1 MNSGYVGATRA
12 RRRPQFPLLV
22 LWALLLLT
30 RSSEEEEKREN
41 TKDVIFDVCA
51 TCHANATCVRKDG
64 KDICECNYGF
74 TGNGRTICHDKN
86 ECLSGIC
93 GEHAVCHNTHGSY
106 YCVCHVGFQ
115 ASNKHGTF
123 IPNDGTKCIVV
134 DCGPPPYIPNTLSAP
149 VDKTTYRNQILYT
162 CQPNYVLESGNS
174 AAVCNAKGEW
184 EGADI
189 VCKEI
194 DCGKPPWLPNADII
208 WDNGTTLGSTVY
220 YKCKDGFQS
229 FGEHNFSQCKISHK
243 WENITF
249 ECKEIICGQPPVLSF
264 SNMIWNGSTHPGSTV
279 EYNCMKGFYST
290 GAKSHSVCSR
300 NGSWEMLD
308 FRCKKVQDF
317 VNVTWKDP
325 CVSWKRYYGSTGVNE
340 TYQITMLMLGNESK
354 ETTDMLIKPPAT
366 EIAVNVCL
374 QLRQHANYT
383 VEIIADSINLRLRLR
398 IAHSVIHPVVE
409 KTIFNNISIFNDT
422 CIKWQSAPG
431 RRQSE
436 ETYLIHLVGLRWY
449 QKEFSHETILNFTTD
464 SWNPELCLNLSSG
477 SNYTVNIS
485 SADRNHSVLVH
496 LSVPLA
502 GQGPN
507 NGNMH
512 TGSILCTKK
521 DPPSPQVEFISTRDF
536 IPLLSFLKVEG
547 RNGSISSYQ
556 AIVIPGIPLCN
567 FNCNSLTNLS
577 YFSQGS
583 ESDSYVTAEFSDK
596 SVPENRL
603 TFVLGDRLY
612 YGGFYN
618 APLKPRKAYCVVL
631 RTVSKW
637 NGMRT
642 QSCVIWAHIRDI
654 AFPVQH
660 LTIVIL
666 SSVAAISTIFLLLLC
681 LACSTFH
688 SS

>member
-1 MNSGYVGATRA
+1 MKSGPVGATRG
-12 RRRPQFPLLV
+12 RPQFLLLV

-30 RSSEEEEKREN
+30 HSSEEEKKRKN
-41 TKDVIFDVCA
+41 TRDVIFDICA
-51 TCHANATCVRKDG
+51 TCHANATCIQKDG

-74 TGNGRTICHDKN
+74 MGNGITICHDKN

-115 ASNKHGTF
+115 PSNKHETF

-149 VDKTTYRNQILYT
+149 VNKTTYGNQILYV
-162 CQPNYVLESGNS
+162 CQPNYILKSGNS
-174 AAVCNAKGEW
+174 TAVCNAKGKW
-184 EGADI
+184 EGADM

-208 WDNGTTLGSTVY
+208 WNNSTTLGSTVY

-229 FGEHNFSQCKISHK
+229 FGEHNFSQCKISRK

-264 SNMIWNGSTHPGSTV
+264 SNVIWNGSTHPGSTV
-279 EYNCMKGFYST
+279 EYNCMKGFYSMGT
-290 GAKSHSVCSR
+290 KSHSVCTR

-308 FRCKKVQDF
+308 LRCKKVQDF
-317 VNVTWKDP
+317 VDVTWKDP
-325 CVSWKRYYGSTGVNE
+325 CVSWKRHYGSAGVNE
-340 TYQITMLMLGNESK
+340 TYQVTMLMLGNES
-354 ETTDMLIKPPAT
+354 EDTTDMLIKPPAT
-366 EIAVNVCL
+366 EMTVNVCL
-374 QLRQHANYT
+374 QLRQHTNYT
-383 VEIIADSINLRLRLR
+383 VDIIADSLNLRLRLR
-398 IAHSVIHPVVE
+398 IAHPVIHPVVE
-409 KTIFNNISIFNDT
+409 KTVFNNISIFNDT
-422 CIKWQSAPG
+422 CIKWQRVPG

-436 ETYLIHLVGLRWY
+436 ENYLV
-449 QKEFSHETILNFTTD
+449 ELNH
-464 SWNPELCLNLSSG
+464 N
-477 SNYTVNIS
+477 
-485 SADRNHSVLVH
+485 
-496 LSVPLA
+496 
-502 GQGPN
+502 
-507 NGNMH
+507 
-512 TGSILCTKK
+512 
-521 DPPSPQVEFISTRDF
+521 
-536 IPLLSFLKVEG
+536 
-547 RNGSISSYQ
+547 SYQ
-556 AIVIPGIPLCN
+556 VIVIPGIPLCN
-567 FNCNSLTNLS
+567 FNCYSLTNHS
-577 YFSQGS
+577 YFTKGS
-583 ESDSYVTAEFSDK
+583 ESGSYVTAEFSAK
-596 SVPENRL
+596 SIPENRL

-618 APLKPRKAYCVVL
+618 APLKPRKAYCIVL

-637 NGMRT
+637 NWMRT

-654 AFPVQH
+654 SFPVQH

-681 LACSTFH
+681 LACSTFN

>member
-1 MNSGYVGATRA
+1 MNSGPIRATRG
-12 RRRPQFPLLV
+12 RRHAQFPLLV

-30 RSSEEEEKREN
+30 RSSEEEKKREN
-41 TKDVIFDVCA
+41 TRDIIFDICA
-51 TCHANATCVRKDG
+51 TCHANATCVQKDG

-74 TGNGRTICHDKN
+74 IGNGRTICSDKN

-123 IPNDGTKCIVV
+123 IPNDGTKCIIV

-149 VDKTTYRNQILYT
+149 VDKTTYGNQILYT

-174 AAVCNAKGEW
+174 AAVCSAKGKW
-184 EGADI
+184 EGADM

-208 WDNGTTLGSTVY
+208 WNNSTTLGSTIY

-229 FGEHNFSQCKISHK
+229 FGEHNFSQCKISRK

-290 GAKSHSVCSR
+290 GTKSHSACTR

-308 FRCKKVQDF
+308 LRCKK
-317 VNVTWKDP
+317 
-325 CVSWKRYYGSTGVNE
+325 
-340 TYQITMLMLGNESK
+340 
-354 ETTDMLIKPPAT
+354 
-366 EIAVNVCL
+366 
-374 QLRQHANYT
+374 
-383 VEIIADSINLRLRLR
+383 
-398 IAHSVIHPVVE
+398 

-422 CIKWQSAPG
+422 CIKWQRVPG

-449 QKEFSHETILNFTTD
+449 QKEFSHEMILNFTTD

-485 SADRNHSVLVH
+485 TADLNHSVLIH

-502 GQGPN
+502 
-507 NGNMH
+507 
-512 TGSILCTKK
+512 
-521 DPPSPQVEFISTRDF
+521 DPPSAQVEFMSTRDF
-536 IPLLSFLKVEG
+536 IPLLSFLKAEG
-547 RNGSISSYQ
+547 RNGPISSYQ
-556 AIVIPGIPLCN
+556 VIVIPGIPLCN
-567 FNCNSLTNLS
+567 FNCYSLTNLS
-577 YFSQGS
+577 YFSKDS
-583 ESDSYVTAEFSDK
+583 ESDSYVTAEFSAK
-596 SVPENRL
+596 SIPENRL

-618 APLKPRKAYCVVL
+618 APLKPRKAYCIVL

-637 NGMRT
+637 NWMRT

-654 AFPVQH
+654 SFPVQH

-666 SSVAAISTIFLLLLC
+666 SSVSAISTIFLLLLC
-681 LACSTFH
+681 LACSTFN
-688 SS
+688 SI

>member
-1 MNSGYVGATRA
+1 MPKSL
-12 RRRPQFPLLV
+12 PFLV
-22 LWALLLLT
+22 SLAESNDSL
-30 RSSEEEEKREN
+30 
-41 TKDVIFDVCA
+41 DVIFDVCA
-51 TCHANATCVRKDG
+51 TCHANATCVQKDG

-123 IPNDGTKCIVV
+123 IPNDGTKCI
-134 DCGPPPYIPNTLSAP
+134 GNTHIFVLSPAS
-149 VDKTTYRNQILYT
+149 L
-162 CQPNYVLESGNS
+162 
-174 AAVCNAKGEW
+174 
-184 EGADI
+184 
-189 VCKEI
+189 EI

-208 WDNGTTLGSTVY
+208 WDNSTTLGSTVY

-229 FGEHNFSQCKISHK
+229 FGEHNFSQCTISHK

-264 SNMIWNGSTHPGSTV
+264 SNMIWNGATHPGSTV

-290 GAKSHSVCSR
+290 GTKSHSVCSR

-308 FRCKKVQDF
+308 LRCKK
-317 VNVTWKDP
+317 
-325 CVSWKRYYGSTGVNE
+325 
-340 TYQITMLMLGNESK
+340 
-354 ETTDMLIKPPAT
+354 
-366 EIAVNVCL
+366 
-374 QLRQHANYT
+374 
-383 VEIIADSINLRLRLR
+383 
-398 IAHSVIHPVVE
+398 

-422 CIKWQSAPG
+422 CIKWHSAPG
-431 RRQSE
+431 RRRSE
-436 ETYLIHLVGLRWY
+436 ETYLVSLTQLESHGRALRNIFFTLLLMICLIMHFLLQIHLVGLRWY
-449 QKEFSHETILNFTTD
+449 QKEFSHETNLNFTTD

-485 SADRNHSVLVH
+485 SADRNHSVLIH

-502 GQGPN
+502 GRP
-507 NGNMH
+507 
-512 TGSILCTKK
+512 SISFL
-521 DPPSPQVEFISTRDF
+521 DPPSPQVEFMSTRDF

-547 RNGSISSYQ
+547 RNGPISSYQ
-556 AIVIPGIPLCN
+556 VIVIPGIPLCN
-567 FNCNSLTNLS
+567 FNCYSLTNLS

-583 ESDSYVTAEFSDK
+583 ESDSYVTAEFSAQ
-596 SVPENRL
+596 SIPENRL

-618 APLKPRKAYCVVL
+618 APLKPRKAYCIVL

-637 NGMRT
+637 NGVR
-642 QSCVIWAHIRDI
+642 R
-654 AFPVQH
+654 
-660 LTIVIL
+660 
-666 SSVAAISTIFLLLLC
+666 LLK
-681 LACSTFH
+681 FRWN
-688 SS
+688 

>member
-1 MNSGYVGATRA
+1 MFV
-12 RRRPQFPLLV
+12 LLV
-22 LWALLLLT
+22 MQMPHVY
-30 RSSEEEEKREN
+30 EKMA
-41 TKDVIFDVCA
+41 KIPV
-51 TCHANATCVRKDG
+51 NATMDLLEMEEQFVMVGTGD
-64 KDICECNYGF
+64 CE
-74 TGNGRTICHDKN
+74 DKN

-149 VDKTTYRNQILYT
+149 VDKTTYGNQILYT
-162 CQPNYVLESGNS
+162 CQPNYVFESGNS
-174 AAVCNAKGEW
+174 AAVCNAKGKW
-184 EGADI
+184 EGADM

-194 DCGKPPWLPNADII
+194 DCGKPPWLPNADTI
-208 WDNGTTLGSTVY
+208 WDNSTTLGSTVY

-229 FGEHNFSQCKISHK
+229 FGEYNFSQCKISHK

-290 GAKSHSVCSR
+290 GTKSHSVCSR

-308 FRCKKVQDF
+308 LRCKKVQDF

-325 CVSWKRYYGSTGVNE
+325 CVSWKRYYGSAGVNE
-340 TYQITMLMLGNESK
+340 TYQVTMLMLGNESK

-374 QLRQHANYT
+374 QLRQHTNYT

-449 QKEFSHETILNFTTD
+449 QKEFSHEMILNFTTD

-502 GQGPN
+502 
-507 NGNMH
+507 
-512 TGSILCTKK
+512 
-521 DPPSPQVEFISTRDF
+521 V
-536 IPLLSFLKVEG
+536 
-547 RNGSISSYQ
+547 
-556 AIVIPGIPLCN
+556 IVIPGIPLCN
-567 FNCNSLTNLS
+567 FNCYSLTNLS

-583 ESDSYVTAEFSDK
+583 ESDSYVTAEFSAK
-596 SVPENRL
+596 SIPENRL

-618 APLKPRKAYCVVL
+618 APLKPRKAYCIVL

-637 NGMRT
+637 NGIPG
-642 QSCVIWAHIRDI
+642 Q
-654 AFPVQH
+654 
-660 LTIVIL
+660 LTKQKLVMK
-666 SSVAAISTIFLLLLC
+666 
-681 LACSTFH
+681 
-688 SS
+688 

>member
-1 MNSGYVGATRA
+1 MNSGCVGATWA

-30 RSSEEEEKREN
+30 RSSEEKKKREN

-51 TCHANATCVRKDG
+51 TCHANATCVQKDG

-74 TGNGRTICHDKN
+74 TGNGRTICH
-86 ECLSGIC
+86 
-93 GEHAVCHNTHGSY
+93 
-106 YCVCHVGFQ
+106 
-115 ASNKHGTF
+115 
-123 IPNDGTKCIVV
+123 VV
-134 DCGPPPYIPNTLSAP
+134 DCGLPPYIPNTLSAL
-149 VDKTTYRNQILYT
+149 VDKTTYGNQILYT
-162 CQPNYVLESGNS
+162 CQPNYVFESGNS
-174 AAVCNAKGEW
+174 TAVCNAKGKW
-184 EGADI
+184 EGADM

-208 WDNGTTLGSTVY
+208 WDNSTTLGSTVY

-264 SNMIWNGSTHPGSTV
+264 SNMIWNGAAHPGSTV

-290 GAKSHSVCSR
+290 GTKSHSVCSR

-308 FRCKKVQDF
+308 LRCKKVQDF

-325 CVSWKRYYGSTGVNE
+325 CVSWKRYYGSAGVNE
-340 TYQITMLMLGNESK
+340 TYQVTMFMLGNESK

-374 QLRQHANYT
+374 QLHQHANYT
-383 VEIIADSINLRLRLR
+383 VEIIADSINLRLQFR

-422 CIKWQSAPG
+422 CITWHSAPG
-431 RRQSE
+431 RRRSE

-485 SADRNHSVLVH
+485 SADRNHSVLIH

-502 GQGPN
+502 GHWDTPQVPSG
-507 NGNMH
+507 
-512 TGSILCTKK
+512 ILLNPS
-521 DPPSPQVEFISTRDF
+521 DPPSPQVEFMSTRDF

-547 RNGSISSYQ
+547 RNGPISSYQ
-556 AIVIPGIPLCN
+556 VIVIPGIPLCN
-567 FNCNSLTNLS
+567 FNCYSLTNLS

-583 ESDSYVTAEFSDK
+583 ESDSYVTAEFSAK
-596 SVPENRL
+596 NIPENRL

-618 APLKPRKAYCVVL
+618 APLKPRKAYCIVL

-660 LTIVIL
+660 LTIIIL
-666 SSVAAISTIFLLLLC
+666 SSVAAFSTIFLLLLC
-681 LACSTFH
+681 LACSTFN

>member
-1 MNSGYVGATRA
+1 MNSGPVGPTRG
-12 RRRPQFPLLV
+12 RRRAQFTLLV

-30 RSSEEEEKREN
+30 RSSEEEKKREN
-41 TKDVIFDVCA
+41 TRDVIFDVCA
-51 TCHANATCVRKDG
+51 TCHANATCVQKDG

-74 TGNGRTICHDKN
+74 IGNGRTICSDKN

-123 IPNDGTKCIVV
+123 IPNDGTKCMVV
-134 DCGPPPYIPNTLSAP
+134 DCGPPPYIPNTLSPP
-149 VDKTTYRNQILYT
+149 VNKTTYGNQILYT

-174 AAVCNAKGEW
+174 AAFCNAKGKW
-184 EGADI
+184 EGADM

-194 DCGKPPWLPNADII
+194 DCGKPPWLPNTDII
-208 WDNGTTLGSTVY
+208 WNNSTTLGSTIY

-229 FGEHNFSQCKISHK
+229 FGEHNFSQCKISRK
-243 WENITF
+243 WGNITF

-290 GAKSHSVCSR
+290 GTKSHSVCTR
-300 NGSWEMLD
+300 NGSWEILD
-308 FRCKKVQDF
+308 LRCKKVQDF
-317 VNVTWKDP
+317 VNITWKDP
-325 CVSWKRYYGSTGVNE
+325 CVSWRRHYGSAGVNE
-340 TYQITMLMLGNESK
+340 TYQITILMLGNESK
-354 ETTDMLIKPPAT
+354 EMTDMLIKPPAT
-366 EIAVNVCL
+366 EMAVNVCL
-374 QLRQHANYT
+374 QLRQHTNYT

-398 IAHSVIHPVVE
+398 IAHPVIHPVVE
-409 KTIFNNISIFNDT
+409 KTVFNNISIFNDT
-422 CIKWQSAPG
+422 CIKWQRVPG

-449 QKEFSHETILNFTTD
+449 QKEFSHEMILNFTTD
-464 SWNPELCLNLSSG
+464 SWNPELCLNLSLG

-485 SADRNHSVLVH
+485 TADLKHSVLIH

-502 GQGPN
+502 GHWETPQVPSG
-507 NGNMH
+507 
-512 TGSILCTKK
+512 ILLNPS
-521 DPPSPQVEFISTRDF
+521 DPPSPQVEFMSTQDF
-536 IPLLSFLKVEG
+536 MPLLSFLKAEG
-547 RNGSISSYQ
+547 RNGPISSYQ
-556 AIVIPGIPLCN
+556 VIVIPGIPLCN
-567 FNCNSLTNLS
+567 FNCYSLTNLS
-577 YFSQGS
+577 YFSKGS
-583 ESDSYVTAEFSDK
+583 ESDSYMTAEFSAK
-596 SVPENRL
+596 SIPENRL

-612 YGGFYN
+612 YGGYYN
-618 APLKPRKAYCVVL
+618 APLKPRKAYCIVL

-637 NGMRT
+637 NWMRT

-654 AFPVQH
+654 SFPVQH
-660 LTIVIL
+660 LTMVIL

-681 LACSTFH
+681 LACSTFN